1 MPALGPERRL
11 TAAQQNGSYSR
22 VQQTCLQGVATAAFD
37 PTRNQRKSHFAL
49 HHCSPLPKADLSP
62 CSIAQASEDR

>member
-37 PTRNQRKSHFAL
+37 PQRKSRVTDAGHYQRRAVP
-49 HHCSPLPKADLSP
+49 SNQSS
-62 CSIAQASEDR
+62 SIID